1 MEYVKMLMMQWMWIS
16 HKNNCFS
23 AIVFSLKI
31 KITIAAVVAVD
42 DDVDGDDDVNH
53 SNDDIDKGN

>member
-1 MEYVKMLMMQWMWIS
+1 MLMMQWMWIS

-23 AIVFSLKI
+23 AIVFAL
-31 KITIAAVVAVD
+31 KITINVAAVVAGD

>member
-16 HKNNCFS
+16 HKKNCFS
-23 AIVFSLKI
+23 AIVFALKI
-31 KITIAAVVAVD
+31 KITVAAVV